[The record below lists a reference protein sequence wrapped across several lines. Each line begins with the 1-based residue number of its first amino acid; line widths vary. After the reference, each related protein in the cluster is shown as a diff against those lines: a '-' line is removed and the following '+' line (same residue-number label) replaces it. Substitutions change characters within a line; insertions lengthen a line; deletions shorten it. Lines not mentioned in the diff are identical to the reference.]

1 MHKRLLL
8 CCAVLQLI
16 SSAPLLGQRV
26 TLDSL
31 RQELDMYRTRQ
42 HYVPDTVEINL
53 LTAIAKYGVESNRA
67 LAIKA
72 TNRADS
78 LSKVLNFKT
87 GQVKVLIQRCRIASM
102 GSNDYDRAIRLSQ
115 EAEELAMEI
124 GRMDLVFDAIN
135 NQAVAAFQDTNY
147 ESAYNSFQ
155 RGIELSENKPQYSNY
170 LSHYQMNIGVIFTLL
185 ENHQF
190 SKEYL
195 EKALDTHRA
204 YPGNQ
209 GIFEFKRI
217 EACILANLGY
227 ANWKLRELDQ
237 AKILSKEALDYFESQ
252 QDEVWIS
259 FINTVMAG
267 SLFEQ
272 DSMAKSQAY
281 YKKNMAL
288 FDHIKGRPQRI
299 GMTYLGLGRNF
310 VELNK
315 QDSAFYYTRKAH
327 KIFTENNLKRPL
339 MESSALLAELFNLTK
354 NIDSAFFYQELS
366 ERLNAESQDNL
377 LEANLTLKESERRQR
392 LEDEESRQE
401 RYQRQLRNA
410 IALCAI
416 IVVLIV
422 LFIARSRMK
431 GAERAKNQ
439 LEDLNQLKDQVFKFI
454 SQDLSVPIKTLNE
467 LAEVS
472 EKQGSEGLKSY
483 IPELKTNLDHS
494 KYILT
499 NFHYWTQANKDMN
512 TRNPSSVKLIESI
525 EKSLEKFKF
534 FTDKKELKISVDVD
548 PNQMVYWD
556 PLQLDHVVEN
566 LYCNAI
572 RFVGEKG
579 EVTLK
584 GSVQSEEFVLTFS
597 NPDGKFGRN
606 EFKKAIDLRQLYR
619 TPSNEGTLGAGIGL
633 SVTHYLALQ
642 NKSTLSLDSED
653 SREIRL
659 RLSIPLEPQN

>member
-1 MHKRLLL
+1 MHKRLLICFTTL
-8 CCAVLQLI
+8 LLI
-16 SSAPLLGQRV
+16 SSSPLLGQRV

-31 RQELDMYRTRQ
+31 RQELDMHRARQ
-42 HYVPDTVEINL
+42 HYVPDTIEVNL
-53 LTAIAKYGVESNRA
+53 LTDIAKYAVESNRP

-72 TNRADS
+72 CDHADS
-78 LSKVLNFKT
+78 LSQALNFKT
-87 GQVKVLIQRCRIASM
+87 GRVKVLIQRCRIASM
-102 GSNDYDRAIRLSQ
+102 GSTDYDKAFFYSQ
-115 EAEELAMEI
+115 QAEKLAMDI

-147 ESAYNSFQ
+147 ESAYSSFQ
-155 RGIELSENKPQYSNY
+155 RGIELSKDDPQYSNY

-185 ENHQF
+185 ENHEY
-190 SKEYL
+190 SKYYL
-195 EKALDTHRA
+195 EEALETHRK
-204 YPGNQ
+204 YPGHH
-209 GIFEFKRI
+209 GVYEFNRI

-227 ANWKLRELDQ
+227 ANWKLKNIDQ
-237 AKILSKEALDYFESQ
+237 AKVLSKEALVYFESQ
-252 QDEVWIS
+252 QDEAWVS

-288 FDHIKGRPQRI
+288 FDHIQGRPQRI

-310 VELNK
+310 VELDK

-327 KIFTENNLKRPL
+327 KIFTDNNLKRPQ

-392 LEDEESRQE
+392 LEEEKSRQE

-416 IVVLIV
+416 LVVLIV

-431 GAERAKNQ
+431 GAEKTKNQ

-512 TRNPSSVKLIESI
+512 TSSPSSVNLMDAI

-534 FTDKKELKISVDVD
+534 FTDKKELKVRVDVD
-548 PNQMVYWD
+548 QNQVVYWD
-556 PLQLDHVVEN
+556 VLQLEQVIDN

-572 RFVGEKG
+572 RFIEEEG
-579 EVTLK
+579 EVTVK
-584 GSVQSEEFVLTFS
+584 GEIQDDQYTLTFTNS
-597 NPDGKFGRN
+597 NKGFGLN
-606 EFKKAIDLRQLYR
+606 EFKNAIDPRQLYK

-633 SVTHYLALQ
+633 SVTHFLARQ
-642 NKSTLSLDSED
+642 NKSTLSLDSKE
-653 SREIRL
+653 SSEVRL
-659 RLSIPLEPQN
+659 QLRIPLESQN

>member
-102 GSNDYDRAIRLSQ
+102 GSNDYDRAIRLSR

-155 RGIELSENKPQYSNY
+155 RGIELSKNKPQYSNY

-185 ENHQF
+185 ENHEF

-299 GMTYLGLGRNF
+299 GMTYLGLGRNYI
-310 VELNK
+310 ELDK
-315 QDSAFYYTRKAH
+315 PDSAFYYTRKAH
-327 KIFTENNLKRPL
+327 KIFAENNLKRPQ
-339 MESSALLAELFNLTK
+339 MESSSLLAALFNLTK
-354 NIDSAFFYQELS
+354 NLDSAFFYQELS
-366 ERLNAESQDNL
+366 ERLNAVSQDNL

-392 LEDEESRQE
+392 LEKEEFRQE
-401 RYQRQLRNA
+401 RYQRQIRNA
-410 IALCAI
+410 IALSAI

-431 GAERAKNQ
+431 GAEKAKNQ

-467 LAEVS
+467 LAEIS

-512 TRNPSSVKLIESI
+512 TSSPSPVILMDAI

-534 FTDKKELKISVDVD
+534 FTDKKELKVRVDVD
-548 PNQMVYWD
+548 HNQVVHWD
-556 PLQLDHVVEN
+556 VLQLEQVIDN

-572 RFVGEKG
+572 RFIEEEG
-579 EVTLK
+579 EVTVK
-584 GSVQSEEFVLTFS
+584 GEIQDDLYRLTFTNS
-597 NPDGKFGRN
+597 NKGFGLN
-606 EFKKAIDLRQLYR
+606 EFKNAIDPRQLYK

-642 NKSTLSLDSED
+642 NKSTLSLDSKE
-653 SREIRL
+653 SSEVRL
-659 RLSIPLEPQN
+659 QLSIPLESQN

>member
-1 MHKRLLL
+1 MNKRILICNVALLL
-8 CCAVLQLI
+8 I
-16 SSAPLLGQRV
+16 TSSPLLGQRV

-31 RQELDMYRTRQ
+31 RQELDMYRARQ
-42 HYVPDTVEINL
+42 HYVPDTTEINL

-67 LAIKA
+67 LAIEA
-72 TNRADS
+72 TDRADS
-78 LSKVLNFKT
+78 LSKALSFKT
-87 GQVKVLIQRCRIASM
+87 GRVKVLIQRCRIASM
-102 GSNDYDRAIRLSQ
+102 GSNDYDRAIGLSR

-147 ESAYNSFQ
+147 ESAYDSFQ
-155 RGIELSENKPQYSNY
+155 RGIEFSKDKPQYSNY

-185 ENHQF
+185 ENHEY

-195 EKALDTHRA
+195 EKALNTHRA
-204 YPGNQ
+204 YPGNH
-209 GIFEFKRI
+209 GIFEFKRT

-227 ANWKLRELDQ
+227 ANWKLNKLDE
-237 AKILSKEALDYFESQ
+237 AKSLSKEALDYFDSEQ
-252 QDEVWIS
+252 EEVWIS

-288 FDHIKGRPQRI
+288 FDYIQGRPQRI

-339 MESSALLAELFNLTK
+339 MESSTLLAELFNLNK

-392 LEDEESRQE
+392 LEDEELRQE
-401 RYQRQLRNA
+401 SYQRQLRNA

-431 GAERAKNQ
+431 GAEKAKNQ
-439 LEDLNQLKDQVFKFI
+439 LEDLNQLKDQVFKFV
-454 SQDLSVPIKTLNE
+454 SQDLSIPIKTLNE
-467 LAEVS
+467 LAQVS

-499 NFHYWTQANKDMN
+499 NFHYWTQANKEMN
-512 TRNPSSVKLIESI
+512 TSSPSSVNLMESI

-534 FTDKKELKISVDVD
+534 FTDQKKLKISIDVD

-572 RFVGEKG
+572 RFIEEKG

-584 GSVQSEEFVLTFS
+584 GEIQDDQYTLTFT
-597 NPDGKFGRN
+597 NPNTGFGMD
-606 EFKKAIDLRQLYR
+606 EFKNAIDPRQLYK

-633 SVTHYLALQ
+633 SVTHFLALQ
-642 NKSTLSLDSED
+642 NKSTLDLKMNESKNTS
-653 SREIRL
+653 IQ
-659 RLSIPLEPQN
+659 LSIPLESKI